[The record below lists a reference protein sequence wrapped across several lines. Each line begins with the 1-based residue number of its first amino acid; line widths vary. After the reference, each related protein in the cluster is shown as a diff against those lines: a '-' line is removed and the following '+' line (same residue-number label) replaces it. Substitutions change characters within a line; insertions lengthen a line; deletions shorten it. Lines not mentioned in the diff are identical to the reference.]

1 MQLQSSRAG
10 RDTTPDGTRLVPA
23 PYVVAAVHGTDTA
36 LLDMRSERYYTLDSV
51 GSRVWALLA
60 EGHSPD
66 DIASKIGEE
75 FDAPSEKIV
84 SDLRALLQHL
94 EKASLITPTIGAGV
108 P

>member
-1 MQLQSSRAG
+1 M
-10 RDTTPDGTRLVPA
+10 TPGATRFVPA

-51 GSRVWALLA
+51 GSRIWALLVD
-60 EGHSPD
+60 GHSAD

-84 SDLRALLQHL
+84 SDLHALLQRL
-94 EKASLITPTIGAGV
+94 EEATLITPSTDAGV